1 MKRTA
6 IVVVAGLLFAA
17 GSVFAKGAN
26 EAPKKQG
33 LTIIWMPKFLGLD
46 YFNTCRK
53 GAEEAGKELGITI
66 KEDAPLTGDATKQVE
81 MIDNFITQ
89 KVDILAI
96 SANDP
101 KALAPITKK
110 AIAAGIPTL
119 TWDADVDSATSGRR
133 IFINQTSYELYGR
146 GLAKSAAKHAGEN
159 ARVGILT
166 TFFTAPNQSKWV
178 EWMKKEMAENHPKMK
193 LVDIREGEE
202 DQNVAF
208 RVTQDMIKANP
219 DMNCIIAISS
229 AISPGAAEA
238 IAQMGAKDRVNLIA
252 SSTPNAVKKYMKSG
266 DMKAALLWNTQ
277 DLGYLTVYAAKA
289 FYDHTITGKQGEKF
303 KVGRMGEYTIGK
315 DGEIVL
321 GPPFEFNAGNIDQF
335 NF

>member
-6 IVVVAGLLFAA
+6 IMVFAGLLFAT
-17 GSVFAKGAN
+17 GSIFAKGAYAASN
-26 EAPKKQG
+26 KQE
-33 LTIIWMPKFLGLD
+33 LTIIWMPKFLGLE

-53 GAEEAGKELGITI
+53 GAEEAGKELGIAI

-81 MIDNFITQ
+81 MIDNYITQ

-101 KALAPITKK
+101 KAIAPITKK
-110 AIAAGIPTL
+110 AIAAGITTL
-119 TWDADVDSATSGRR
+119 TWDADVDSNMSGRR
-133 IFINQTSYELYGR
+133 LFVNQTSYELYGR
-146 GLAKSAAKHAGEN
+146 GMVTSAAKYAGED

-178 EWMKKEMAENHPKMK
+178 EWIKKEMAENHPKMK
-193 LVDIREGEE
+193 LLDIREGEE
-202 DQNVAF
+202 DQNIGF
-208 RVTQDMIKANP
+208 RVTQDMIKSNP

-238 IAQMGAKDRVNLIA
+238 IAQMGVKDRVNLIA
-252 SSTPNAVKKYMKSG
+252 SSTPNAVKKYIKSG
-266 DMKAALLWNTQ
+266 DMKAALLWNTK

-289 FYDHTITGKQGEKF
+289 LYDHNITGKEGEKF

-315 DGEIVL
+315 NGEIVL
-321 GPPFEFNAGNIDQF
+321 GPPFVFNAENIDQF